1 MRIIIAAGL
10 LISLFAC
17 NNESSPYQE
26 EIKHIDFLLTQ
37 NDSLQKVFASV
48 DSAEVQSEFPRV
60 DSIHKI
66 MTGPTAPQEDKKY
79 WTETIAALEY
89 VHHPYMKYVGDVSKM
104 SKKLQYSKMQ
114 ILTLRNSLADNKLDS
129 AKAIEYLATE
139 TMALQD
145 VALLVRK
152 RIGPVKEAIA
162 VWDTSEA
169 RYLELLAKNDSLAQ

>member
-1 MRIIIAAGL
+1 MRKLIAAGFA
-10 LISLFAC
+10 IFLFAC

-26 EIKHIDFLLTQ
+26 EIKHIDFLLSQ

-66 MTGPTAPQEDKKY
+66 MTGSSAPQDDKAY

-89 VHHPYMKYVGDVSKM
+89 VHHPYMKYIGDVSKM
-104 SKKLQYSKMQ
+104 RKNLQYSKKQ
-114 ILTLRNSLADNKLDS
+114 LLTLRNSLADNKLDS
-129 AKAIEYLATE
+129 AKASEYLATE

-169 RYLELLAKNDSLAQ
+169 RYLELVAKNDSLAQ